1 MVHRVNTMTQYTYT
15 CDMCDIKLRGKS
27 KDETSQK
34 IRQHLQDSHGLFEVP
49 DNEIERREAMIQKE

>member
-1 MVHRVNTMTQYTYT
+1 MTQYTYT

-27 KDETSQK
+27 KDQVSQK

-49 DNEIERREAMIQKE
+49 DNEIEKREAMIQEE